1 MRMRGVRY
9 WWAGIGLLVLA
20 LMYASPVL
28 ATFRTPSLPGSTP
41 PLPAL
46 SVPQIAF
53 PQLQVPKVHRLASL
67 PALPRTSP
75 AAHAAPAARQAVSH
89 RVPVISD
96 KHRQAATPQS
106 AQKKAKDPFANVAVV
121 SDSVGSPLNLPA
133 PPPAAATP
141 ATPPAAVPPTADTP
155 ATTDTATN
163 DSSMGWFSASDE
175 PSAPPADATT
185 TPADDTSSAITSD
198 ATAAAPAAWT
208 VSLSDA
214 SGHDAT
220 ISADGTNLTVSVDGA
235 TQSKALAD
243 VTSLQLIGGSGDD
256 AVTIDA
262 SALGLAFPISI
273 DGAGGTDTLHGP
285 AVDSAWSVNGAGSG
299 SVQDI
304 AFAGFENLNGAA
316 GNHDTFGFGDGG
328 SLSGVADGGAG
339 GYDSVVFSGD
349 TNSVAFNATG
359 PQSGTIQHD
368 GGVITYAGM
377 EPLSVTSTATDITVT
392 IPDGATDVV
401 LDAVG
406 ADTRVSCSGCM
417 ESSAFANPTGN
428 LTINLGS
435 GGQSLTLNSPAAGF
449 NANLVVNGGAGND
462 RLIFSA
468 KAGSGLYSFDGGAG
482 TDTVTGPNVQNTWA
496 VTGIDSGFLAS
507 SFAGGL
513 GGISFGN
520 SESIDEGTSHDA
532 IVFSADGSLTG
543 TVTNHGGTVDL
554 SIGGFAHFSGSLN
567 FVVGTQDITL
577 EDATHVTGA
586 KYLAIGLSDADIFVG
601 VNRGTANEVGIDK
614 LIHAA
619 GAVLF
624 ADTVSSKVYYAVK
637 ANAADFSISLNGGS
651 SGHAVDFSGA
661 GAFTVATPSSGNIVF
676 DAAGP
681 VADASVTGGHL
692 SLLGGLLEGSAD
704 VAFHSA
710 LVDADLDGSGGIDP
724 ATGEHGAHLQTFAVT
739 NASLTV
745 GTAGYG
751 VTFGGDVAVAELTPS
766 GATDTRQWIGVSA
779 SGLTGSVALGSLA
792 IAAVANGV
800 VQINTAT
807 GAAPIDWATV
817 TGSGLTLAGGLLS
830 ISGDLTNLMIG
841 GFVHGSAHFAV
852 TRSLV
857 GVHLTSEDLT
867 DAVLVTLALSNV
879 QVTVGDPAGVDFVST
894 GGSLALA
901 SLHAPAA
908 TLPATDTR
916 VWLTAKGTLSG
927 VSFNGVT
934 GLTLALTDLGLALNT
949 ATGAHDDG
957 AGHSTPASALDWT
970 SALDLNGNGTFGEPG
985 VAPAGD
991 QLAPGGTPLDLAI
1004 GMVQASGTGT
1014 VNVFDFVAGTVAF
1027 VFKQQ
1032 TVDVDADSSG
1042 SIVPGIPSVHGARGP
1057 PDVFGATLSTL
1068 GLTATSMSIGIT
1080 NGPRFTATGGTLALA
1095 VVTPSAADQLAGD
1108 GRYWVALKSDIAT
1121 AELTGIDGFTA
1132 FGSDL
1137 TVELNQARG
1146 VYRPSAE
1153 NIPADALNWNT
1164 GLSSGAVVIGSTTI
1178 DFATESFEA
1187 GGTLGLEIAS
1197 GFVAASGTFR
1207 VTSVAI
1213 ASGTFA
1219 GGHALKLTVSSASLF
1234 VGVGGSLDATDHH
1247 TVHPGAA
1254 GISATGVGLT
1264 VAALTSGL
1272 TTYTGLE
1279 LTVGTAD
1286 LLGIPGVTLHV
1297 SDLDIK
1303 VNDATGGTSPAAID
1317 WTTVP
1322 ELSFGLA
1329 EATTLD
1335 VSGTVGVD
1343 IGGFVSAA
1351 GSFTFAR
1358 QSISTGTFSG
1368 STAVK
1373 LVVSDASLFVGVGGS
1388 LSADFKSVNAGTA
1401 GISATG
1407 VDITLAAVGSPGT
1420 ELEFAL

>member
-1 MRMRGVRY
+1 M
-9 WWAGIGLLVLA
+9 
-20 LMYASPVL
+20 
-28 ATFRTPSLPGSTP
+28 
-41 PLPAL
+41 
-46 SVPQIAF
+46 
-53 PQLQVPKVHRLASL
+53 
-67 PALPRTSP
+67 TS
-75 AAHAAPAARQAVSH
+75 R
-89 RVPVISD
+89 
-96 KHRQAATPQS
+96 
-106 AQKKAKDPFANVAVV
+106 
-121 SDSVGSPLNLPA
+121 A
-133 PPPAAATP
+133 PPPA
-141 ATPPAAVPPTADTP
+141 
-155 ATTDTATN
+155 
-163 DSSMGWFSASDE
+163 DE
-175 PSAPPADATT
+175 T
-185 TPADDTSSAITSD
+185 TPSGGDTSSAVTPD
-198 ATAAAPAAWT
+198 GTVAAPAAWT

-220 ISADGTNLTVSVDGA
+220 ISADGTNLTVAVDGV
-235 TQSKALAD
+235 TQSKPLAD
-243 VTSLQLIGGSGDD
+243 VTSLQVVGGAGNDV
-256 AVTIDA
+256 VTIDA

-299 SVQDI
+299 SVHDI

-316 GNHDTFGFGDGG
+316 DNKDTFGFGDGG

-339 GYDSVVFSGD
+339 GFDSVVFSGESS
-349 TNSVAFNATG
+349 SVAFNASG

-377 EPLSVTSTATDITVT
+377 EPLSVTSTATDVTVT

-406 ADTRVSCSGCM
+406 SDTRVSCSGCM
-417 ESSAFANPTGN
+417 ESSVFANPTGN

-435 GGQSLTLNSPAAGF
+435 GGQTITLNSPAAGF
-449 NANLVVNGGAGND
+449 NADLLINGGAGND

-468 KAGSGLYSFDGGAG
+468 KAGSGSYSFDGGAG
-482 TDTVTGPNVQNTWA
+482 TDTLTGPNVQNAWA
-496 VTGIDSGFLAS
+496 VTGIDSGLLAS
-507 SFAGGL
+507 SFSGGL
-513 GGISFGN
+513 AGIGTISFAN

-532 IVFSADGSLTG
+532 IVFGPDGSITG

-567 FVVGTQDITL
+567 FVIGTQDITL
-577 EDATHVTGA
+577 ENATHVTGA

-601 VNRGTANEVGIDK
+601 VDRGTANEIGIDK

-651 SGHAVDFSGA
+651 GGHAVDFSGA

-681 VADASVTGGHL
+681 AADASITGGHL

-710 LVDADLDGSGGIDP
+710 LVDVDLDGSGGIDP
-724 ATGEHGAHLQTFAVT
+724 ASGEHGAHLQTFAVT

-766 GATDTRQWIGVSA
+766 GATDTRRWIGVSGT
-779 SGLTGSVALGSLA
+779 SLTGSVALGSLA
-792 IAAVANGV
+792 TASVANGV

-807 GAAPIDWATV
+807 GAAPLDWAAV
-817 TGSGLTLAGGLLS
+817 SGSGLTLASGLLS
-830 ISGDLTNLMIG
+830 ISGDLTNLTIG

-857 GVHLTSEDLT
+857 GVHLTTEDLT

-879 QVTVGDPAGVDFVST
+879 QVTVGDPAGVNFVST

-908 TLPATDTR
+908 TLPATDNR
-916 VWLTAKGTLSG
+916 VWLTATGSLSG

-934 GLTLALTDLGLALNT
+934 GLTLTLTDLGLALNT

-970 SALDLNGNGTFGEPG
+970 AALDLNGNGTFGEPG
-985 VAPAGD
+985 VAPVGD
-991 QLAPGGTPLDLAI
+991 QLAPGGTPLDLTI

-1014 VNVFDFVAGTVAF
+1014 VNVFDFVTGTVAF

-1068 GLTATSMSIGIT
+1068 GLTVTSISIGIA

-1121 AELTGIDGFTA
+1121 AELTGVDGFNA
-1132 FGSDL
+1132 FGSGL

-1146 VYRPSAE
+1146 VYRPLAE

-1164 GLSSGAVVIGSTTI
+1164 GLSSGAVVIGATTI

-1207 VTSVAI
+1207 LTSVAI
-1213 ASGTFA
+1213 SSTAFA

-1234 VGVGGSLDATDHH
+1234 VGVGGSLDPTDHH
-1247 TVHPGAA
+1247 TVHPGPV

-1264 VAALTSGL
+1264 LAALTFGFDDVH
-1272 TTYTGLE
+1272 GPR
-1279 LTVGTAD
+1279 AD
-1286 LLGIPGVTLHV
+1286 
-1297 SDLDIK
+1297 SRD
-1303 VNDATGGTSPAAID
+1303 
-1317 WTTVP
+1317 
-1322 ELSFGLA
+1322 
-1329 EATTLD
+1329 
-1335 VSGTVGVD
+1335 
-1343 IGGFVSAA
+1343 
-1351 GSFTFAR
+1351 
-1358 QSISTGTFSG
+1358 
-1368 STAVK
+1368 
-1373 LVVSDASLFVGVGGS
+1373 GGS
-1388 LSADFKSVNAGTA
+1388 AGCPGRDAPCVGSRREGQRGDRRHRADRDQLDNGAGA
-1401 GISATG
+1401 RLLARRGDRPRRLRNSRSRHRRLRLG
-1407 VDITLAAVGSPGT
+1407 RRLVPLHAAVGQQRAAHRLDRGEARHHRRVALRRCGRVALDRLQERHARARPGSRRR
-1420 ELEFAL
+1420 A